1 MQTQGSFLD
10 ELKSLYKRTMFM
22 KLIFLNVA
30 IYVLIQ
36 IAGVFGRLG
45 KVELETAYYL
55 SKIFAMPTGAQ
66 DFLYHPWTIITSM
79 FAHFKFMHI
88 LLNMLMLFFVGRMFE
103 QIYDGKRLLYTY
115 LLGGLAG
122 GALEIIAHLIFPSMY
137 GQYSSVVGASG
148 AVMALFIFLGFSQPN
163 LKVTLFVFPPIRL
176 IWIALFY
183 IALDFFRLGTND
195 GVAHFAHLGGAIIGF
210 VGSQNLYNSN
220 NLINRFQRFSE
231 RIVGLFKPKQRTK
244 FKVKR
249 GPEVRNMTDE
259 EYNADAR
266 ARQKEIDRILDKIS
280 KSGYESLSKR
290 EKDFLFNQSKKN
302 G

>member
-10 ELKSLYKRTMFM
+10 ELKVLYKKSMFM
-22 KLIFLNVA
+22 KLIFMNV
-30 IYVLIQ
+30 IVFLLIQ
-36 IAGVFGRLG
+36 FVGVFGRLADA
-45 KVELETAYYL
+45 ELETAYYL
-55 SKIFAMPTGAQ
+55 SKIFSMPTSAQ
-66 DFLYHPWTIITSM
+66 DFLYHPWTIVTSM
-79 FAHFKFMHI
+79 FAHFGFLHI

-115 LLGGLAG
+115 ILGGLAG
-122 GALEIIAHLIFPSMY
+122 GALEIIAHMIFPALY
-137 GQYSSVVGASG
+137 GQYTSVVGASG
-148 AVMALFIFLGFSQPN
+148 AVMALFILLGFSQPN
-163 LKVTLFVFPPIRL
+163 LKVTLFIFPPIRL
-176 IWIALFY
+176 IWIAVFY
-183 IALDFFRLGTND
+183 IAIDFFRLGTND
-195 GVAHFAHLGGAIIGF
+195 GVAHFAHIGGAIVGF
-210 VGSQNLYNSN
+210 LGSQNLYNSN
-220 NLINRFQRFSE
+220 NLITRFQRFSE
-231 RIVGLFKPKQRTK
+231 RIIGLFKPKERTK